1 MQDRKDIEE
10 LIKMLDKSMAS
21 GVNHVNVKVN
31 GDGHVDLEEVSVET
45 GADCSSGDVACKI
58 PNLRMD
64 DDDLY

>member
-1 MQDRKDIEE
+1 MQDQKNIDE
-10 LIKMLDKSMAS
+10 LIKMLDASMMS

-31 GDGHVDLEEVSVET
+31 GNHIDLEEVNVET

-58 PNLRMD
+58 PNLPMD

>member
-1 MQDRKDIEE
+1 MQDRKDIDE
-10 LIKMLDKSMAS
+10 LIRMLDQSMAN
-21 GVNHVNVKVN
+21 GVNHVNVKVD

-58 PNLRMD
+58 PNLTMD

>member
-1 MQDRKDIEE
+1 MQDRKDIDE

-31 GDGHVDLEEVSVET
+31 SDGHVDLEEVSVET

-58 PNLRMD
+58 PNLPMD

>member
-1 MQDRKDIEE
+1 MQNRKDLEE

-21 GVNHVNVKVN
+21 GVNHVNVKVD
-31 GDGHVDLEEVSVET
+31 GEGHVDLEEVTIET

-58 PNLRMD
+58 PNLPMD

>member
-1 MQDRKDIEE
+1 MHDRKDIEA

-21 GVNHVNVKVN
+21 GVNHVNVKVD
-31 GDGHVDLEEVSVET
+31 GEGHVDLEEVTVET

>member
-1 MQDRKDIEE
+1 
-10 LIKMLDKSMAS
+10 MAS
-21 GVNHVNVKVN
+21 GVNHVNVKVD
-31 GDGHVDLEEVSVET
+31 GEGHVDLEEVTVET